1 MVITIQRLPEGP
13 ACLNVGCGTCFFPEW
28 TNVDLVPVQGVQ
40 ACDIRQPLPCPAAA
54 FDATYSSHVLEH
66 LNPAAGR
73 AFLAEQFRVLKPGG
87 VCRVVVPDL
96 ETICREYLRCLE
108 AAETAP
114 SPEAVLRYRWM
125 LLELLDQM
133 VREQS
138 GGLMR
143 QTLQRGEFEEAFVKR
158 RMGDQFA
165 IYYQGAAGQ
174 PTEHR
179 RPPGPGRRLGRWLK
193 QQVRKLRGHS
203 SDPRRSGEA
212 HKWMYD
218 RLSLRMLLQEL
229 GFVDFSVRRY
239 DESAIPHWAKYNLD
253 RSPTDDRPRKPDSLY
268 VEARKPDA

>member
-1 MVITIQRLPEGP
+1 MKIQRLPEGP
-13 ACLNVGCGTCFFPEW
+13 ACLNIGCGSFFFPEW
-28 TNVDLVPVQGVQ
+28 TNVDLAPARGVQ

-66 LNPAAGR
+66 LTPADGR
-73 AFLAEQFRVLKPGG
+73 AFLGEQLRVLKPGG

-108 AAETAP
+108 VAEVQPT
-114 SPEAVLRYRWM
+114 PETVLRYRWM

-133 VREQS
+133 VRDQS

-143 QTLQRGEFEEAFVKR
+143 QTLENGAFDETFVQQ

-165 IYYQGAAGQ
+165 GYYHTPSGQAPGAKRTPSVGR
-174 PTEHR
+174 TIER
-179 RPPGPGRRLGRWLK
+179 RVK
-193 QQVRKLRGHS
+193 QTLRTLRGQS
-203 SDPRRSGEA
+203 SDPRQSGEA

-218 RLSLRMLLQEL
+218 RLSLRLLLTEL
-229 GFVDFSVRRY
+229 GFVEFAVRRY

-253 RSPTDDRPRKPDSLY
+253 KSPSADRPRKPDSLY
-268 VEARKPDA
+268 VEARKPGA